1 MRAPDPTPTHSDLPA
16 DARQHL
22 RRIVERAVAGTIDDG
37 ELHTEL
43 RALAAGA
50 RASGITPER
59 CLIALRQTWASLP
72 RLRITDDVGRLE
84 SLQWRLVSQL
94 IGAYYHDG
102 SARNPSDDGRG
113 DGR

>member
-1 MRAPDPTPTHSDLPA
+1 MSAPDPTPTHSDLPA
-16 DARQHL
+16 DARLQL
-22 RRIVERAVAGTIDDG
+22 RLIVERAVAGTIDDG

-50 RASGITPER
+50 RADGITPER

-72 RLRITDDVGRLE
+72 RLRMIDDAARLE
-84 SLQWRLVSQL
+84 ALQWRLVSQL

-102 SARNPSDDGRG
+102 SSPG
-113 DGR
+113 DGKDPPDR